1 MLGFWIPVFTGVTV
15 GEGGKRM
22 VEIDRYD
29 GGQTGIMVG
38 WWEMPV
44 LAETTAAVSA
54 LSGKWLASL
63 VVGPPYA
70 GWHTGVLTPV
80 LPGQVAITVA

>member
-1 MLGFWIPVFTGVTV
+1 MGRVV
-15 GEGGKRM
+15 EGAG
-22 VEIDRYD
+22 DD
-29 GGQTGIMVG
+29 GGYMGMMVVERG
-38 WWEMPV
+38 MPV
-44 LAETTAAVSA
+44 LAETAAAVSA
-54 LSGKWLASL
+54 LSGEWLASL